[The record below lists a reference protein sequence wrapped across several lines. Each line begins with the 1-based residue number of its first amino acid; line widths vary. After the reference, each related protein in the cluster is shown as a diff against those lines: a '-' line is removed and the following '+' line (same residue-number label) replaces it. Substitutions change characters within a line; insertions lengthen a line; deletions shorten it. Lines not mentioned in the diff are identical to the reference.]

1 MPRLRTRLA
10 LQPWLTPR
18 ALPLSS
24 PPPPRPPRLEH
35 RLASTTAGQD
45 SRWPGWVPTI
55 GLELHV
61 QLKGNPKLLSAEH
74 AVYDDSPNTHVA
86 PFDAALPG
94 ALPVLQPRAVRLA
107 LLACLAFDADIN
119 PRSTFDR
126 KHYFYPDLT
135 TGWQVTQRY
144 DPLAKDGVVKVP
156 RPPVKGAKGKGK
168 VSDDDEYF
176 SVRLEQIQ
184 LEQDTAK
191 SFHDPTLSPSG
202 GTLVDLNRA
211 GAALVEIVTRPDM
224 HSPEEAATF
233 VKTLQAVLRHVGAS
247 GANMDKGELR
257 CDVNVSVARVGA
269 EGEDVERGT
278 RCEVKNLNGVRFIAS
293 AIESEISR
301 QIALLSSGS
310 PVPQST
316 RGFDALSSSTFHLR
330 SKENSPDYRYVPDP
344 ELGALVLDARALDEL
359 REGMPELPEAARTRL
374 RRVYGLGKREA
385 GVLVALGEV
394 PDEGEG
400 EVRGA
405 ATAPV
410 GAREAPQLDE
420 ASPGLGVRWYEALAE
435 GRDPKLAA
443 NWLIHTY
450 LGLLS
455 RASLSLA
462 RSPLEP
468 NELGALLDAVALK
481 QMTTTEA
488 KTLLGEYVAG
498 VGAGEA
504 KGASSFKVK
513 LDELLA
519 TRPSPPSSSSA
530 STTDEGAA
538 AAAPDAAFVALID
551 SLIESHPAEVAKV
564 RAGHTKVLQRLVG
577 AAMKRTKGTADAKRV
592 LDELSSRLEA

>member
-10 LQPWLTPR
+10 VQPWLCP
-18 ALPLSS
+18 PSLSIAS
-24 PPPPRPPRLEH
+24 LPPRPRPLEH
-35 RLASTTAGQD
+35 RLASTSARPD
-45 SRWPGWVPTI
+45 SRWPGWIPTI

-61 QLKGNPKLLSAEH
+61 QLKGNPKLLSPEH

-86 PFDAALPG
+86 AFDAALPG

-119 PRSTFDR
+119 PSSTFDR

-156 RPPVKGAKGKGK
+156 RPPVKGAKGKGAQA
-168 VSDDDEYF
+168 DDEYF
-176 SVRLEQIQ
+176 LVRLEQIQ

-224 HSPEEAATF
+224 HSPEEAAAF

-344 ELGALVLDARALDEL
+344 ELGALVLDARELDAL
-359 REGMPELPEAARTRL
+359 RATMPELPEAARGRL
-374 RRVYGLGKREA
+374 RARYGLGKREA

-400 EVRGA
+400 GRGGA
-405 ATAPV
+405 A
-410 GAREAPQLDE
+410 QLDE
-420 ASPGLGVRWYEALAE
+420 ASPGLGVRWFETLAE

-468 NELGALLDAVALK
+468 AELGALLDAVALK
-481 QMTTTEA
+481 RVTTTEA
-488 KTLLGEYVAG
+488 KTLLGEYVAAAAA
-498 VGAGEA
+498 GAGEA
-504 KGASSFKVK
+504 TAGSFKVK

-519 TRPSPPSSSSA
+519 SRPAPGPSSSSA
-530 STTDEGAA
+530 SATPTGDGGDGAA
-538 AAAPDAAFVALID
+538 GHDAAFAALID

-564 RAGHTKVLQRLVG
+564 RAGHAKVLQRLVG

-592 LDELSSRLEA
+592 LDELSRRLSGPS

>member
-10 LQPWLTPR
+10 VQPWLAPPSLSPR
-18 ALPLSS
+18 
-24 PPPPRPPRLEH
+24 PRPPRLEH
-35 RLASTTAGQD
+35 RLASSAAAQD
-45 SRWPGWVPTI
+45 SRWPGWIPTI

-61 QLKGNPKLLSAEH
+61 QLKGNPKLLSPQH

-168 VSDDDEYF
+168 AHDADQYF

-191 SFHDPTLSPSG
+191 SFHDPSLEPAG

-224 HSPEEAATF
+224 HSPEEAAAF

-269 EGEDVERGT
+269 EGEAVERGT

-301 QIALLSSGS
+301 QIALLSSGA

-316 RGFDALSSSTFHLR
+316 RGFDALTSSTFHLR

-344 ELGALVLDARALDEL
+344 ELGALVLDPRALDAL
-359 REGMPELPEAARTRL
+359 REAMPELPEAARARL
-374 RRVYGLGKREA
+374 RARYGLGQREA

-394 PDEGEG
+394 PDEAEGEG
-400 EVRGA
+400 EVRARAAAAGA
-405 ATAPV
+405 A
-410 GAREAPQLDE
+410 GAAAQQDE
-420 ASPGLGVRWYEALAE
+420 ASPGLGVRWFEMLAE

-468 NELGALLDAVALK
+468 AQLGALLDAVALK
-481 QMTTTEA
+481 RMTTTEA
-488 KTLLGEYVAG
+488 KTFLGEYVG
-498 VGAGEA
+498 GPSG
-504 KGASSFKVK
+504 SFTAK

-519 TRPSPPSSSSA
+519 SRPAPGSSSSSSSA
-530 STTDEGAA
+530 LASSSGDGAA
-538 AAAPDAAFVALID
+538 GPDAAFAALID
-551 SLIESHPAEVAKV
+551 ALIESHPAEVAKV

-592 LDELSSRLEA
+592 LDELARRLSA